1 MMTPS
6 GSEAL
11 GTSKMNFFGMGGTQ
25 YTTVNPVTGLYG
37 AYTIP
42 NGDMVREKSDQR
54 YGIKVSFGDEGFSIS
69 SGATGDS
76 SSIAIFGASDIAK
89 ELFGLSSA
97 ELAKDGN
104 NVSVALTP
112 ARGISSEPAVLVGNT
127 IGVNLNN
134 KFRVDT
140 TNNTFVVSVDNVS
153 GSVQVPAKDDY
164 TIYSFAAELERRSA
178 TLKAAQATLDQA
190 LAQAQSQSNQAAYAK
205 LTAPTAGVI
214 TGIEAEPGQVVSAG
228 QAVVRFAQEGPR
240 DAVFAVP
247 EHVVSR
253 LKLGQKMT
261 ATLSNGQQT
270 LSGQV
275 REIGASADPATRT
288 FTVKLGLVKAE
299 ILPLGITLNV
309 HAPQLAGSQSNVIK
323 VPTSALRQEGQQS
336 AVWVFD
342 PASSTVS
349 SQAVQVATADG
360 NEVVIASGLKAGQQI
375 VSAGVHVL
383 SPGQKVTVYKSE
395 VTPAPESK

>member
-1 MMTPS
+1 MPHLILRQTRPATS
-6 GSEAL
+6 KITQPLGRSLAAVGALAAVLAL
-11 GTSKMNFFGMGGTQ
+11 GACSGKKETPEPIRSVKLI
-25 YTTVNPVTGLYG
+25 TV
-37 AYTIP
+37 
-42 NGDMVREKSDQR
+42 
-54 YGIKVSFGDEGFSIS
+54 
-69 SGATGDS
+69 
-76 SSIAIFGASDIAK
+76 GASDVNVQGEYA
-89 ELFGLSSA
+89 A
-97 ELAKDGN
+97 EVK
-104 NVSVALTP
+104 
-112 ARGISSEPAVLVGNT
+112 ARVESRLG
-127 IGVNLNN
+127 
-134 KFRVDT
+134 FRVGGKIL
-140 TNNTFVVSVDNVS
+140 VRQAEA
-153 GSVQVPAKDDY
+153 GQRVQAGQVLAEIDVQDY
-164 TIYSFAAELERRSA
+164 ALAAQAAQAQVIGARSQRDLAAADYKRYEALLAQNFISAAELERRSA
-178 TLKAAQATLDQA
+178 TLKGAQATLDQA

-299 ILPLGITLNV
+299 NLPLGITLNV

>member
-1 MMTPS
+1 MLVS
-6 GSEAL
+6 
-11 GTSKMNFFGMGGTQ
+11 GTST
-25 YTTVNPVTGLYG
+25 
-37 AYTIP
+37 
-42 NGDMVREKSDQR
+42 
-54 YGIKVSFGDEGFSIS
+54 
-69 SGATGDS
+69 
-76 SSIAIFGASDIAK
+76 
-89 ELFGLSSA
+89 
-97 ELAKDGN
+97 
-104 NVSVALTP
+104 
-112 ARGISSEPAVLVGNT
+112 
-127 IGVNLNN
+127 
-134 KFRVDT
+134 
-140 TNNTFVVSVDNVS
+140 
-153 GSVQVPAKDDY
+153 
-164 TIYSFAAELERRSA
+164 
-178 TLKAAQATLDQA
+178 
-190 LAQAQSQSNQAAYAK
+190 
-205 LTAPTAGVI
+205 
-214 TGIEAEPGQVVSAG
+214 AEPGQVVSAG

>member
-1 MMTPS
+1 MPHPILRQTRPATSKTPQPLGRS
-6 GSEAL
+6 LAAVGALAAVLAL
-11 GTSKMNFFGMGGTQ
+11 GACSGKKETPEPIRSVKLI
-25 YTTVNPVTGLYG
+25 TV
-37 AYTIP
+37 
-42 NGDMVREKSDQR
+42 
-54 YGIKVSFGDEGFSIS
+54 
-69 SGATGDS
+69 
-76 SSIAIFGASDIAK
+76 GASDVNVQGEYA
-89 ELFGLSSA
+89 A
-97 ELAKDGN
+97 EVK
-104 NVSVALTP
+104 
-112 ARGISSEPAVLVGNT
+112 ARVESRLG
-127 IGVNLNN
+127 
-134 KFRVDT
+134 FRVGGKIL
-140 TNNTFVVSVDNVS
+140 VRQAEA
-153 GSVQVPAKDDY
+153 GQRVQAGQVLAEIDVQDY
-164 TIYSFAAELERRSA
+164 ALAAQAAQAQVIGARSQRDLAAADYKRYEALLAQNFISAAELERRSA
-178 TLKAAQATLDQA
+178 TLKGAQATLDQA

-383 SPGQKVTVYKSE
+383 SPGQKVTVYKSD

>member
-1 MMTPS
+1 MPHPILRQTRPATS
-6 GSEAL
+6 KIPQPLGRSLAAVSALAAVLAL
-11 GTSKMNFFGMGGTQ
+11 GACSGKKETPEPIRSVKLI
-25 YTTVNPVTGLYG
+25 TV
-37 AYTIP
+37 
-42 NGDMVREKSDQR
+42 
-54 YGIKVSFGDEGFSIS
+54 
-69 SGATGDS
+69 
-76 SSIAIFGASDIAK
+76 GASDVNVQGEYA
-89 ELFGLSSA
+89 A
-97 ELAKDGN
+97 EVK
-104 NVSVALTP
+104 
-112 ARGISSEPAVLVGNT
+112 ARVESRLG
-127 IGVNLNN
+127 
-134 KFRVDT
+134 FRVGGKIL
-140 TNNTFVVSVDNVS
+140 VRQAEAGQRVQAGQVLAEVD
-153 GSVQVPAKDDY
+153 VQDY
-164 TIYSFAAELERRSA
+164 ALAAQAAQAQVIGARSQRDLAAADYKRYEALLAQNFISAAELERRSA

>member
-1 MMTPS
+1 MDYPKLLTSQSLIWITMPHLILRQTRPATS
-6 GSEAL
+6 KITQPLGRSLVAVSALAALLAL
-11 GTSKMNFFGMGGTQ
+11 GACSGKKETPEPIRSVKLI
-25 YTTVNPVTGLYG
+25 TV
-37 AYTIP
+37 
-42 NGDMVREKSDQR
+42 
-54 YGIKVSFGDEGFSIS
+54 
-69 SGATGDS
+69 
-76 SSIAIFGASDIAK
+76 GASDVNVQGEYA
-89 ELFGLSSA
+89 A
-97 ELAKDGN
+97 EVK
-104 NVSVALTP
+104 
-112 ARGISSEPAVLVGNT
+112 ARVESRLG
-127 IGVNLNN
+127 
-134 KFRVDT
+134 FRVGGKIL
-140 TNNTFVVSVDNVS
+140 VRQAEAGQRVQAGQVLAEVD
-153 GSVQVPAKDDY
+153 VQDY
-164 TIYSFAAELERRSA
+164 ALAAQAAQAQVIGARSQRDLAAADYKRYEALLAQNFISAAELERRSA

-299 ILPLGITLNV
+299 NLPLGITLNV

-360 NEVVIASGLKAGQQI
+360 NEVVIATGLKAGQQI

-383 SPGQKVTVYKSE
+383 SPGQKVTVYKPE